1 MKLLLWLT
9 VGLSIVSA
17 QIGLQP
23 PELRATE
30 EIDGVREY
38 WVYNYH
44 IKWEGIEVL
53 GDENI
58 LDVTYDLVRISLFV
72 YSDCQPD
79 SIISAH
85 EIGDGIAEAMKNYW
99 KKGYSVGFEEGI
111 PTTLDKISYGFCGA
125 AIVFGIMTTVDLLRN

>member
-58 LDVTYDLVRISLFV
+58 LDVTYDLVRISLYV

-85 EIGDGIAEAMKNYW
+85 EIGDGIAEAMKIYW
-99 KKGYSVGFEEGI
+99 KKGYDMGVEEERI
-111 PTTLDKISYGFCGA
+111 TDWEKVLYGFCGA
-125 AIVFGIMTTVDLLRN
+125 VIVGSVYLSIDMMGN